1 MVLSISGRK
10 NRITFTLLIILCI
23 MLASLNS
30 KYEQILPMGKS
41 ILLEIVSPLQRI
53 ITLLINPFIKSIKA
67 INKLSNLLEENRLL
81 TDKVMLLSK
90 EETKLKELERENREL
105 RQLLGSSYYEQ
116 FEVKSAT
123 IIGKVDTDWKLS
135 LFINK
140 GSNQGIKINM
150 PVVNQSGLTGK
161 VITTSNNF
169 SEVRLLTDVNSSV
182 AAMVQ
187 SSRKTG
193 IIQGTRGSTFEM
205 DLVTKE
211 ADIKIGDIII
221 TSGLGGIFPKGIL
234 IGRVYDVKNLD
245 YELYKTIK
253 VLPVY
258 NYENLEEVLIIT
270 NFTQIDQ

>member
-1 MVLSISGRK
+1 
-10 NRITFTLLIILCI
+10 

-161 VITTSNNF
+161 VIATSNNF

-193 IIQGTRGSTFEM
+193 IIQGTRGSTLEM

>member
-1 MVLSISGRK
+1 MAFSISGRK

-161 VITTSNNF
+161 VIATSNNF

-193 IIQGTRGSTFEM
+193 IIQGTRGSTLEM

>member
-161 VITTSNNF
+161 VIATSNNF

-193 IIQGTRGSTFEM
+193 IIQGTRGSTLEM

-211 ADIKIGDIII
+211 ANIKIGDIII

-253 VLPVY
+253 VLPVN